1 MNGGSSALL
10 RIVRKTITYT
20 GATNFGEAASNV
32 TIFTVTGKI
41 HVVSLVPYCTVNL
54 GESGATATITLG
66 TTATT
71 ALFIAATNSV
81 DIDADDVW
89 TATGPTTRSLAIPA
103 ALKDIAVNNDIV
115 NACATT
121 NTNSGAVQYTLVYYP
136 LSAGA
141 TAV

>member
-1 MNGGSSALL
+1 MIGGASPLL

-20 GATNFGEAASNV
+20 GATNLGEAGSNV
-32 TIFTVTGKI
+32 TIFTVTGQI
-41 HVVSLVPYCTVNL
+41 HVVALVPYCTVNL

-66 TTATT
+66 TASTT
-71 ALFIAATNSV
+71 NLFIAATDSTT
-81 DIDADDVW
+81 IDANEVW

-103 ALKDIAVNNDIV
+103 ALKDIAVNDNIV
-115 NACATT
+115 NACAVT
-121 NTNSGAVQYTLVYYP
+121 NTNAGAIQYTLVYYP